1 MAEKRII
8 SLSVEGTTLRILTF
22 QKGAVESWDSVP
34 FNPQFV
40 TMGQVADAQGMGGVI
55 KSTLE
60 ERGLTSGR
68 VVCALPGLRTMSRVI
83 SVPPVPKKELAGV
96 ISREARRVLSVS
108 EEDNYLHWQLLPTET
123 DTPQVYVLAVPKE
136 PLHALMG
143 AIREAGLRPY
153 AVDLKPLA
161 LMRAVNRQD
170 AIIANGESNSVEL
183 VIAADDIPT
192 LVRSVFLG
200 EGVVSQDYA
209 VGRISDEITRTIDFY
224 NNSNPENPLSP
235 EVPIYLT
242 GAAASGVSFALNVAS
257 LIGYP
262 IQPLDPP
269 LPCPEDLPVA
279 EFMVNLG
286 LVLKVL

>member
-1 MAEKRII
+1 LAEKRII
-8 SLSVEGTTLRILTF
+8 SLSIEGTTLRILTF
-22 QKGAVESWDSVP
+22 QKGSVEAWDSVP

-40 TMGQVADAQGMGGVI
+40 TMGQVADAPGMGGVI

-83 SVPPVPKKELAGV
+83 SLPPVAKKELADV
-96 ISREARRVLSVS
+96 VAREARRVLTVS

-123 DTPQVYVLAVPKE
+123 DSPQVYVLAVPRE
-136 PLHALMG
+136 PLHALVD
-143 AIREAGLRPY
+143 AIRQAGLRPY

-161 LMRAVNRQD
+161 LMRAVNRMD

-183 VIAADDIPT
+183 VIAVDDVPT
-192 LVRSVFLG
+192 LIRSVFLG

-209 VGRISDEITRTIDFY
+209 VGRISDEITRTINFY
-224 NNSNPENPLSP
+224 NDSNQENPLSP

-242 GAAASGVSFALNVAS
+242 GAAASGVSFALNVAA

-269 LPCPEDLPVA
+269 LPCPEDLPIA
-279 EFMVNLG
+279 EFIVNLG

>member
-8 SLSVEGTTLRILTF
+8 SLSIEGITLRILSF
-22 QKGAVESWDSVP
+22 YKGSIEAWDSIP

-40 TMGQVADAQGMGGVI
+40 TMGHVADPPGLGGVI
-55 KSTLE
+55 KGALE
-60 ERGLTSGR
+60 ERGLIEGR
-68 VVCALPGLRTMSRVI
+68 VVCAIPGLRTMSRVI
-83 SVPPVPKKELAGV
+83 SVPQVAKKELAGV
-96 ISREARRVLSVS
+96 ISREARRVLSIA
-108 EEDNYLHWQLLPTET
+108 EEDNYLHWQLLPAET
-123 DTPQVYVLAVPKE
+123 DMLRVYVLAVPKE
-136 PLHALMG
+136 PLHALVE
-143 AIREAGLRPY
+143 AIREAGLKPY

-161 LMRAVNRQD
+161 LMRAVNSKD

-183 VIAADDIPT
+183 VIVVDDVPT
-192 LVRSVFLG
+192 LARSVFLG

-224 NNSNPENPLSP
+224 NNSNPDNPLSP

-242 GAAASGVSFALNVAS
+242 GAAASGVSFALNVAA

-262 IQPLDPP
+262 VQPLDPP
-269 LPCPEDLPVA
+269 LPYPEDLPVA

-286 LVLKVL
+286 LILKVV